1 MRMRFT
7 ARRRLGTAVTALALA
22 VLPTAPQA
30 AAEPSGAGASER
42 AAAPTLVV
50 GPVSADGE
58 ASVASCP
65 EGTRAVNGGYA
76 SASFQHANGGSIY
89 DAVLASAPTKDGKG
103 WFASQLKGKVQARAL
118 CAPEGQAPTLVVG
131 PVSADGEASVAS
143 CPEGTRAVNGGFASA
158 SFQHANGGTIYDFL
172 DASAPTKDGK
182 GWFATQLKGKVQ
194 ARALCAPAERA
205 PSLVVGPVSAD
216 GEASVASCPD
226 GTRAVNGGY
235 ASASFRHA
243 NGGTIYD
250 AVLASAPTKDGKGW
264 FANQLKGEVQ
274 ARALCAPEDQ
284 APTLVVGPVS
294 ADGEAS
300 VASCPDGTR
309 AVNGGYASA
318 SFQHANGG
326 EIYDYV
332 TAGAPTKDG
341 KGWFAGQLKGKVQ
354 ARALCLATG

>member
-7 ARRRLGTAVTALALA
+7 ARRRLGTAVTALVLA
-22 VLPTAPQA
+22 VLPAAPQA

-65 EGTRAVNGGYA
+65 DGTRAVNGGYA

-143 CPEGTRAVNGGFASA
+143 CPEGTRAVNGGYASA

-172 DASAPTKDGK
+172 TASAPTKDGK
-182 GWFATQLKGKVQ
+182 GWFATQLKGKAQ

-235 ASASFRHA
+235 ASASFQHA

-264 FANQLKGEVQ
+264 FASQLKGKVQ
-274 ARALCAPEDQ
+274 ARALCAPEDR